1 MDRASRVRVTGPLAP
16 CASEFQGQLLALN
29 YTPASAAAHLI
40 LMSQLSRWLEAQR
53 LAPRFLTTALFER
66 FLIDNRAQGHRFPKS
81 ARGAQLLVTFLRKKG
96 IVPEAPAAAL
106 SPTEEVLERFRRYL
120 VNERGLADGTIFNH
134 LHAAKLFFNS
144 LDGDISAH
152 LDKLGPPSVRRF
164 ILAESRCRSVAST
177 KCLVSGL
184 RSLLRFLHVD
194 GTTDISLAGAVP
206 TVAGWT
212 GTWLPRGVDPESVHC
227 LLASCDRAH
236 AQGRRD
242 YAVLKVLTRLAM
254 RLGEVAAL
262 ELGDVDWFNGDLVV
276 RGKARR
282 VERLPLPPDVGEALA
297 DYMRDGRPSSEHRE
311 LFLRVMAP
319 HQGLTRGGLIV
330 VVRSACVR
338 AGLAPVAAHRL
349 RHTVASDLLRA
360 GAGLPEI
367 GQLLRHRSMAS
378 TAIYAKVD
386 TVRLRQLARPWPGAL
401 A

>member
-16 CASEFQGQLLALN
+16 YASEFQGQLLVLN

-53 LAPRFLTTALFER
+53 LAPRFLTPALFER
-66 FLIDNRAQGHRFPKS
+66 FLIYNRAQGHRFPKS
-81 ARGAQLLVTFLRKKG
+81 ARGAQLLVTFLRNKG
-96 IVPEAPAAAL
+96 IVPEAPGAAL

-152 LDKLGPPSVRRF
+152 LDKLDPPSVQRF

-227 LLASCDRAH
+227 LLASCDRA
-236 AQGRRD
+236 
-242 YAVLKVLTRLAM
+242 TP
-254 RLGEVAAL
+254 
-262 ELGDVDWFNGDLVV
+262 
-276 RGKARR
+276 RGA
-282 VERLPLPPDVGEALA
+282 GT
-297 DYMRDGRPSSEHRE
+297 MPSSRSS
-311 LFLRVMAP
+311 LAWGCASGKSP
-319 HQGLTRGGLIV
+319 HWSWATLI
-330 VVRSACVR
+330 
-338 AGLAPVAAHRL
+338 G
-349 RHTVASDLLRA
+349 
-360 GAGLPEI
+360 
-367 GQLLRHRSMAS
+367 SMVS
-378 TAIYAKVD
+378 WWCG
-386 TVRLRQLARPWPGAL
+386 ARPVGSSASRCRPTSVRRWPITCGTAGPRVSTGSCSSGCWPL
-401 A
+401 IRA